1 MPFKIPATQYAI
13 PRDAKHLSPARHE
26 TSRYAFI
33 RWATSNTPVRC
44 RGPFVPP
51 FSPATTDVLHAAKV
65 LFPLAPGIES
75 IYEPAME
82 EVEEALDT
90 AKENVDQL
98 QSEAR
103 EAMKAMDD
111 SIEKAE
117 DKLERWMK
125 SRRK

>member
-1 MPFKIPATQYAI
+1 MQCPI
-13 PRDAKHLSPARHE
+13 
-26 TSRYAFI
+26 
-33 RWATSNTPVRC
+33 
-44 RGPFVPP
+44 GPSF
-51 FSPATTDVLHAAKV
+51 LHTKGDFLHNAKV

-103 EAMKAMDD
+103 EAIKAVDG

-117 DKLERWMK
+117 DKLERWIK

>member
-1 MPFKIPATQYAI
+1 
-13 PRDAKHLSPARHE
+13 
-26 TSRYAFI
+26 
-33 RWATSNTPVRC
+33 
-44 RGPFVPP
+44 
-51 FSPATTDVLHAAKV
+51 
-65 LFPLAPGIES
+65 
-75 IYEPAME
+75 ME

>member
-1 MPFKIPATQYAI
+1 MLYAQ
-13 PRDAKHLSPARHE
+13 
-26 TSRYAFI
+26 
-33 RWATSNTPVRC
+33 
-44 RGPFVPP
+44 
-51 FSPATTDVLHAAKV
+51 V

-98 QSEAR
+98 QTEAR
-103 EAMKAMDD
+103 EAMKAMDGN
-111 SIEKAE
+111 IEKAE
-117 DKLERWMK
+117 DKIEQWIK

>member
-1 MPFKIPATQYAI
+1 MQ
-13 PRDAKHLSPARHE
+13 
-26 TSRYAFI
+26 
-33 RWATSNTPVRC
+33 C
-44 RGPFVPP
+44 FVPALP
-51 FSPATTDVLHAAKV
+51 HATREVSDHVKV

-103 EAMKAMDD
+103 EAMKAM
-111 SIEKAE
+111 EKAE
-117 DKLERWMK
+117 DKIERWMK

>member
-1 MPFKIPATQYAI
+1 MFL
-13 PRDAKHLSPARHE
+13 HHH
-26 TSRYAFI
+26 
-33 RWATSNTPVRC
+33 
-44 RGPFVPP
+44 VPQEI
-51 FSPATTDVLHAAKV
+51 SHAVKV

-103 EAMKAMDD
+103 EAMKAMDGN
-111 SIEKAE
+111 IEKAE
-117 DKLERWMK
+117 DKIEQWIK